1 MIPKKTNE
9 SLPEAIILQI
19 AVLAGISSPTQIEQ
33 FKLHL
38 KTTVAYFS
46 EHAGSLRIAPS
57 GRVTATASD
66 RKTTRAIFKLTRELE
81 RQLANASLWVR
92 WLLAEKYFPNSPS
105 PKSLEDME
113 AAVGSLHKTARSA
126 VALLSATKGG
136 NYLRNAFFL
145 TLRKDAEAC
154 GGDLTTGVSRRN
166 RTSTLKSAIDL
177 MMPYLPK
184 QLGAAVSVDT
194 LERVLKAHPERV
206 RKNSKR

>member
-9 SLPEAIILQI
+9 PLPEAIILQI
-19 AVLAGISSPTQIEQ
+19 AVLAGISSPAQIKQ

-66 RKTTRAIFKLTRELE
+66 RKTTRAIFKLSRELE

-105 PKSLEDME
+105 PKSLEGME
-113 AAVGSLHKTARSA
+113 AAVGGLHKMARSA
-126 VALLSATKGG
+126 VALLSAPKGG

-145 TLRKDAEAC
+145 TLHKDAEAC
-154 GGDLTTGVSRRN
+154 GGDLTASNRRN

-177 MMPYLPK
+177 LMPYLPK

-194 LERVLKAHPERV
+194 LERVLKAHRERV